1 MADFLTYLLS
11 RHPEAPKTFLAIGG
25 LDIKEQRKKML
36 VCQAPIVIGTPGR
49 VKEMLIDREWLDVSL
64 LHTLIIDEADK
75 FC

>member
-1 MADFLTYLLS
+1 
-11 RHPEAPKTFLAIGG
+11 
-25 LDIKEQRKKML
+25 ML